1 MREKSKAKMEIENQ
15 IEAGEKGVTQPLCR
29 FQSIQARD
37 EAFMMNFQAVC
48 KHP

>member
-1 MREKSKAKMEIENQ
+1 MREKSRAKMEIENR

-37 EAFMMNFQAVC
+37 EAFMMNFKAD